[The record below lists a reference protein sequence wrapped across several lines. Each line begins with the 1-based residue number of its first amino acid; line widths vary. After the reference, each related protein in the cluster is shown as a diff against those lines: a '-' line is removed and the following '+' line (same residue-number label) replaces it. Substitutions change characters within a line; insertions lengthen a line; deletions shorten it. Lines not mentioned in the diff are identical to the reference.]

1 MSDTP
6 LRPGV
11 FDELAG
17 RVVLVTGGASGIGAG
32 MVAAFAN
39 QDAIVVSA
47 DLAHPAGPPTRGD
60 DGIWRARLDVTDE
73 SAVEA
78 LLAALARS
86 VGIVEVLVHAAGTS
100 TMAYAVDTSAADWD
114 VNLDVNAK
122 GAFLVAKHVTRA
134 LRAAR
139 RPGRVILI
147 ASQAGK
153 NGYRGMVAYVASK
166 HAVIGLTRTMAVEL
180 AADGILVN
188 AICPGIV
195 ETPMKWREREEGA
208 VVRGISAADIEAED
222 RSQVPLG
229 RTATPADV
237 AGVALF
243 LASDLSAYMTGQS
256 INVTGGMTMH

>member
-1 MSDTP
+1 
-6 LRPGV
+6 V
-11 FDELAG
+11 FAELGG

-32 MVAAFAN
+32 TASAFAD
-39 QDAIVVSA
+39 QGAVVVSA
-47 DLAHPAGPPTRGD
+47 DLSHPVGPPARGD
-60 DGIWRARLDVTDE
+60 DGIWRAHLDVTDE
-73 SAVEA
+73 DAVES
-78 LLAALARS
+78 LLGQLRAP
-86 VGIVEVLVHAAGTS
+86 VGIVDVLVHAAGTS
-100 TMAYAVDTSAADWD
+100 TMAYAVDTSAAEWD

-122 GAFLVAKHVTRA
+122 GAFLVAKHVSRA

-166 HAVIGLTRTMAVEL
+166 HAVLGLTRTMAVEL
-180 AADGILVN
+180 AGDGILVN
-188 AICPGIV
+188 AICPGII

-208 VVRGISAADIEAED
+208 AVRGITAADIEAED
-222 RSQVPLG
+222 NSQVPLG
-229 RTATPADV
+229 RTGTPADV

-243 LASDLSAYMTGQS
+243 LASDLSSYMTGQA